1 MDSQGMKNAKKML
14 EKFGWSEGIISFDKI
29 QLWFHF

>member
-14 EKFGWSEGIISFDKI
+14 EKFGWSEGDLFIKFC
-29 QLWFHF
+29 FA